1 MSVNDEQA
9 QMNWARY
16 FLPLYR
22 SIRRQD
28 RACLD
33 AFLYGLFAA
42 YTDRFRGTLCAKLGT
57 PTADLRDPTSLGQWR
72 RKALKML
79 SDLLRHLDVTE
90 PTTSLPLP
98 PPSSA
103 SLAIDSSSSNVPENA
118 TASGAI
124 TSSLPTPRLIL
135 VPQLRRSV
143 RLVGKSRDTTQD
155 TSASV
160 EHTPTS
166 MAAVIAQQ
174 DDSVNSPM
182 LMHFIGLY
190 CYQMPGRK
198 VFPPEQDQFLQNRL
212 VPECFKTFIDAYP
225 LPNASEETRNRRK
238 KQMSSRIYRCLHS
251 RNMTTRGKAKE
262 ILRPKRKR
270 ARNVFEIYLN
280 SVCNNKDEGFA
291 AAVRE
296 EVAKEEAKA
305 LGIAMDHP
313 DVANNDHDQSDT
325 MAQPDTT
332 TTSNIDSNE
341 TSRATKVPRK
351 SAKVLRD
358 GKILQIKRRVAKE
371 HLATEPPEVQRELQ
385 RIAEKEAKEIRDMR
399 SRDPNNVTT
408 QRVFS
413 MIDDLEP
420 LMQQLSQLL
429 GEIGWSFTF
438 LAGGFE
444 PGGEGPRTFI
454 MNYGWNDKNQDFRTW
469 HRDFDTHVHNA
480 FKDFLLTIYT
490 PERRVEFE
498 SSLKKAEE
506 ARQEAEEQDEAVNQQ
521 EAEEN
526 NGAVDQQETEEDNNT
541 VNKRGEGAAD
551 AGVDANQQ
559 EMSDALVQHCRPP
572 TWLEG
577 SATDVSNR
585 DGCQNDTQGSEAEEI
600 HMFVSP
606 SDLQLHGP
614 GAPHQRDLASLS
626 GPLPNFTTNSNA
638 SLSLAINTS
647 IVPNASEAHADLLP
661 VSVPEDLVSSASPNL
676 LMTSGASTRTFSTFP
691 LGGEID
697 PQWMGSSS
705 WVDTWS
711 PYLGFDGVNTSEL
724 DLSFFDTGEGD
735 KTPGFNIPLSS
746 EPLERW
752 NESVNTPDILQGSY
766 MSSVPSVHVNDNS
779 DINIQL
785 PSLSAF
791 RSHSLAVGSS
801 ADLSPF
807 QGSPINPNRNISP
820 LRNDRVPPSVEE
832 RTMNLTL
839 ERILRPHVRLEE
851 HPRVT
856 MRKDVSVKIS
866 DSEKIFLSAGLG
878 SAFDNCVKL
887 WMKFELCSAI
897 SKDRLC
903 LDKQPVVLTK
913 YLSAKKLRPDL
924 PELSMEQQHSLI
936 SELQRW
942 WEDIRPVYRP
952 TNTSGD
958 LPIADYASLKKK
970 GSYGMMQVMHALR
983 WWGTLKSEM
992 ALWTTLVSE
1001 VSDCFSV
1008 MLEGADKGELRDK
1021 NVKRGSDRNKPSR
1034 KQTRRR

>member
-1 MSVNDEQA
+1 
-9 QMNWARY
+9 
-16 FLPLYR
+16 
-22 SIRRQD
+22 
-28 RACLD
+28 
-33 AFLYGLFAA
+33 
-42 YTDRFRGTLCAKLGT
+42 
-57 PTADLRDPTSLGQWR
+57 
-72 RKALKML
+72 
-79 SDLLRHLDVTE
+79 
-90 PTTSLPLP
+90 
-98 PPSSA
+98 
-103 SLAIDSSSSNVPENA
+103 
-118 TASGAI
+118 
-124 TSSLPTPRLIL
+124 
-135 VPQLRRSV
+135 
-143 RLVGKSRDTTQD
+143 
-155 TSASV
+155 
-160 EHTPTS
+160 
-166 MAAVIAQQ
+166 
-174 DDSVNSPM
+174 
-182 LMHFIGLY
+182 
-190 CYQMPGRK
+190 MPGRK

-225 LPNASEETRNRRK
+225 LPNASEETKNRRK
-238 KQMSSRIYRCLHS
+238 
-251 RNMTTRGKAKE
+251 KAKE

-270 ARNVFEIYLN
+270 TRNVFEIYLN

-305 LGIAMDHP
+305 LGIAVDHP
-313 DVANNDHDQSDT
+313 GVANNDHDQSDT
-325 MAQPDTT
+325 MGQPDTMT
-332 TTSNIDSNE
+332 MSNIDSNE
-341 TSRATKVPRK
+341 TSQATKVPRK
-351 SAKVLRD
+351 
-358 GKILQIKRRVAKE
+358 VAKE
-371 HLATEPPEVQRELQ
+371 HLAREPPEVQRELQ
-385 RIAEKEAKEIRDMR
+385 GIAEKEAKEIRDMR
-399 SRDPNNVTT
+399 CHDPNNVTT
-408 QRVFS
+408 QQVFS

-454 MNYGWNDKNQDFRTW
+454 MNYGWNDKKQDFCTW

-480 FKDFLLTIYT
+480 FNDFLLTIYT
-490 PERRVEFE
+490 PERRVKFE

-506 ARQEAEEQDEAVNQQ
+506 ARQEAEGQDEAANQQ

-526 NGAVDQQETEEDNNT
+526 NDAVDQQETEEDNNT
-541 VNKRGEGAAD
+541 VNKRGERVAD

-559 EMSDALVQHCRPP
+559 EMSDALVQRCRLP
-572 TWLEG
+572 TYG
-577 SATDVSNR
+577 R
-585 DGCQNDTQGSEAEEI
+585 QNDTQGSETEEI

-614 GAPHQRDLASLS
+614 GGPLQCDLASLS
-626 GPLPNFTTNSNA
+626 RPLPNFTTNSNA
-638 SLSLAINTS
+638 SSSLAINTS
-647 IVPNASEAHADLLP
+647 IVPDTSETHADLLP

-676 LMTSGASTRTFSTFP
+676 LMTSGASTRIFSTFP
-691 LGGEID
+691 LGREINL
-697 PQWMGSSS
+697 QWMGSSS

-779 DINIQL
+779 DINIQS

-791 RSHSLAVGSS
+791 HSHSLAVGSS
-801 ADLSPF
+801 VDLSPS
-807 QGSPINPNRNISP
+807 QGSPINPNYNISP
-820 LRNDRVPPSVEE
+820 FCDDWVPPSVEE
-832 RTMNLTL
+832 RTMNLAL

-856 MRKDVSVKIS
+856 MRKDVSAKIS

-878 SAFDNCVKL
+878 SAFDNCVEL

-897 SKDRLC
+897 PKDCLC

-924 PELSMEQQHSLI
+924 PELSMEQQH
-936 SELQRW
+936 
-942 WEDIRPVYRP
+942 IRPVYRP

-992 ALWTTLVSE
+992 ALWTTVVSE

-1008 MLEGADKGELRDK
+1008 ILEGADKGELRDK
-1021 NVKRGSDRNKPSR
+1021 NVKRGSDRSKPSR
-1034 KQTRRR
+1034 KKTRRR

>member
-1 MSVNDEQA
+1 MSVNNEQA
-9 QMNWARY
+9 QMNWARH
-16 FLPLYR
+16 FLPLYQ
-22 SIRRQD
+22 SICCQD
-28 RACLD
+28 TACLN

-42 YTDRFRGTLCAKLGT
+42 YTDRFWGTLCAKLGT
-57 PTADLRDPTSLGQWR
+57 PAADFRDPTSLGQWR

-98 PPSSA
+98 LPSST
-103 SLAIDSSSSNVPENA
+103 SLAIDPSSSNVPENA

-135 VPQLRRSV
+135 VPHCQHSV
-143 RLVGKSRDTTQD
+143 WLVGKSRDTTQD
-155 TSASV
+155 TSASAK
-160 EHTPTS
+160 HTPTS

-182 LMHFIGLY
+182 LMHFIGLC

-198 VFPPEQDQFLQNRL
+198 VFPPEQDQFLQNWL
-212 VPECFKTFIDAYP
+212 VLECFKTFIDAYP
-225 LPNASEETRNRRK
+225 LPNASEETKNRRK

-251 RNMTTRGKAKE
+251 QNMTTCSKAKE

-270 ARNVFEIYLN
+270 AQNVFEIYLN
-280 SVCNNKDEGFA
+280 SICNNKDEGFA

-305 LGIAMDHP
+305 LGIAVDHP
-313 DVANNDHDQSDT
+313 GVANNDHDQSDT
-325 MAQPDTT
+325 MGQPDTMT
-332 TTSNIDSNE
+332 MSNIDSNE
-341 TSRATKVPRK
+341 TSQATKVPRK
-351 SAKVLRD
+351 SAKVLQD
-358 GKILQIKRRVAKE
+358 GKILQIKCRVAKE
-371 HLATEPPEVQRELQ
+371 RLAREPPEVQRELQ

-399 SRDPNNVTT
+399 CRDPNNVTT

-429 GEIGWSFTF
+429 GEIGWLFTF

-454 MNYGWNDKNQDFRTW
+454 MNYGWNDKKQDFRTW
-469 HRDFDTHVHNA
+469 HHDFDTHIHNA
-480 FKDFLLTIYT
+480 FNDFLLTIYM
-490 PERRVEFE
+490 PERCIEFE

-506 ARQEAEEQDEAVNQQ
+506 AGQEAEGQDEAANQQ

-526 NGAVDQQETEEDNNT
+526 NDAVDQQETEEDNNT
-541 VNKRGEGAAD
+541 VNKRGERVAD

-559 EMSDALVQHCRPP
+559 EMLDALVQRCRPP

-577 SATDVSNR
+577 SATNASNR
-585 DGCQNDTQGSEAEEI
+585 DGCQNDTQGSETEEI

-614 GAPHQRDLASLS
+614 GGPLQCDLVSLS

-638 SLSLAINTS
+638 SSSLTINTS
-647 IVPNASEAHADLLP
+647 IIPDTSETHADLLP

-676 LMTSGASTRTFSTFP
+676 LMTSGASTRIFSTFP
-691 LGGEID
+691 LGGEINL
-697 PQWMGSSS
+697 QWMGSSS

-735 KTPGFNIPLSS
+735 KTPGFNIPLSL

-791 RSHSLAVGSS
+791 HSHSLAVGSS
-801 ADLSPF
+801 VDLSPS

-820 LRNDRVPPSVEE
+820 FHDDWVPPSVEE
-832 RTMNLTL
+832 HTMNLA
-839 ERILRPHVRLEE
+839 
-851 HPRVT
+851 
-856 MRKDVSVKIS
+856 
-866 DSEKIFLSAGLG
+866 SE
-878 SAFDNCVKL
+878 
-887 WMKFELCSAI
+887 
-897 SKDRLC
+897 
-903 LDKQPVVLTK
+903 
-913 YLSAKKLRPDL
+913 
-924 PELSMEQQHSLI
+924 
-936 SELQRW
+936 
-942 WEDIRPVYRP
+942 
-952 TNTSGD
+952 
-958 LPIADYASLKKK
+958 
-970 GSYGMMQVMHALR
+970 
-983 WWGTLKSEM
+983 
-992 ALWTTLVSE
+992 
-1001 VSDCFSV
+1001 
-1008 MLEGADKGELRDK
+1008 
-1021 NVKRGSDRNKPSR
+1021 
-1034 KQTRRR
+1034 

>member
-1 MSVNDEQA
+1 MSVNDKQA

-22 SIRRQD
+22 SIRCQD

-42 YTDRFRGTLCAKLGT
+42 YMDRFRGTLCAKLGT

-79 SDLLRHLDVTE
+79 SDLLQHLDVTE

-124 TSSLPTPRLIL
+124 TSLLPTPHLIL
-135 VPQLRRSV
+135 VPQLWRSV
-143 RLVGKSRDTTQD
+143 QLVGKLCDTTQD
-155 TSASV
+155 TSASI

-174 DDSVNSPM
+174 DNSVNSPM

-190 CYQMPGRK
+190 CYQMPGQK
-198 VFPPEQDQFLQNRL
+198 VFPPEQDQFLQNQL
-212 VPECFKTFIDAYP
+212 VPEYVEERSLTGSSARSLNRCFKTFIDAYP

-251 RNMTTRGKAKE
+251 QNMMTCGKAKE

-270 ARNVFEIYLN
+270 AQNVFEIYLN
-280 SVCNNKDEGFA
+280 SICNNKDEGFA
-291 AAVRE
+291 AAIRE

-305 LGIAMDHP
+305 LSIAMDHP
-313 DVANNDHDQSDT
+313 DPNT
-325 MAQPDTT
+325 M
-332 TTSNIDSNE
+332 TTSNIDSNK

-351 SAKVLRD
+351 
-358 GKILQIKRRVAKE
+358 VAKE
-371 HLATEPPEVQRELQ
+371 CLAMEPPEVQRELQ
-385 RIAEKEAKEIRDMR
+385 QIAEKEVKEIRDMC
-399 SRDPNNVTT
+399 SHDPNNVTT

-490 PERRVEFE
+490 PKHRVEFE

-506 ARQEAEEQDEAVNQQ
+506 AWQEAEEQDEAVNQQ

-526 NGAVDQQETEEDNNT
+526 NSTVDQQETEEDNNT

-577 SATDVSNR
+577 SVTDVSN
-585 DGCQNDTQGSEAEEI
+585 
-600 HMFVSP
+600 
-606 SDLQLHGP
+606 
-614 GAPHQRDLASLS
+614 
-626 GPLPNFTTNSNA
+626 
-638 SLSLAINTS
+638 
-647 IVPNASEAHADLLP
+647 
-661 VSVPEDLVSSASPNL
+661 
-676 LMTSGASTRTFSTFP
+676 
-691 LGGEID
+691 
-697 PQWMGSSS
+697 
-705 WVDTWS
+705 
-711 PYLGFDGVNTSEL
+711 
-724 DLSFFDTGEGD
+724 
-735 KTPGFNIPLSS
+735 
-746 EPLERW
+746 
-752 NESVNTPDILQGSY
+752 
-766 MSSVPSVHVNDNS
+766 
-779 DINIQL
+779 
-785 PSLSAF
+785 
-791 RSHSLAVGSS
+791 
-801 ADLSPF
+801 
-807 QGSPINPNRNISP
+807 
-820 LRNDRVPPSVEE
+820 
-832 RTMNLTL
+832 
-839 ERILRPHVRLEE
+839 
-851 HPRVT
+851 
-856 MRKDVSVKIS
+856 
-866 DSEKIFLSAGLG
+866 
-878 SAFDNCVKL
+878 
-887 WMKFELCSAI
+887 
-897 SKDRLC
+897 
-903 LDKQPVVLTK
+903 
-913 YLSAKKLRPDL
+913 
-924 PELSMEQQHSLI
+924 
-936 SELQRW
+936 
-942 WEDIRPVYRP
+942 
-952 TNTSGD
+952 
-958 LPIADYASLKKK
+958 
-970 GSYGMMQVMHALR
+970 
-983 WWGTLKSEM
+983 
-992 ALWTTLVSE
+992 
-1001 VSDCFSV
+1001 
-1008 MLEGADKGELRDK
+1008 
-1021 NVKRGSDRNKPSR
+1021 
-1034 KQTRRR
+1034 